1 MNDTNWNPEDRAN
14 SIIIHPGEIVK
25 VPVGDTI
32 CAYWNNPIVQNW
44 IANNCDDKELN
55 FCFDGGDTC

>member
-1 MNDTNWNPEDRAN
+1 MNDTNWDPEARAN
-14 SIIIHPGEIVK
+14 SIIIHPGEIVR

-32 CAYWNNPIVQNW
+32 TTYWNNPIVQNW
-44 IANNCDDKELN
+44 LANNCDEKELT